1 MVRHLGQRSPLPE
14 RYDPS
19 WLEAIER
26 KETVAYAGFD
36 LWHAYEVCALCY
48 DGLPVQGILKMRYSR
63 QSNAIVE
70 SKSLKLYL
78 YSLAHERLGATPT
91 EVLHNLQS
99 RITEDLQS
107 HLATEVLCKLHTQYN
122 AQDLVADYPLLESMA
137 EPYPVQNGELRI
149 ASHLLASLCPVTG
162 QPDWGTFV
170 LHLRGERIP
179 TRDELLEILFVHR
192 DQQGFHE
199 EICDSL
205 YQQICDRYQPT
216 GLFVACLYTRRGG
229 IDICPL
235 RATEVTL
242 IPNTFVDVGM
252 LPPPSFRR

>member
-26 KETVAYAGFD
+26 EETVAYAGFD

-48 DGLPVQGILKMRYSR
+48 DGLPVQVILKMRYSR

-70 SKSLKLYL
+70 SKSLM
-78 YSLAHERLGATPT
+78 
-91 EVLHNLQS
+91 
-99 RITEDLQS
+99 
-107 HLATEVLCKLHTQYN
+107 LCRLHTCYN
-122 AQDLVADYPLLESMA
+122 AQDPIADYPLLEFMA
-137 EPYPVQNGELRI
+137 EPYSVQNGELRI

-170 LHLRGERIP
+170 LHLRGEHIP
-179 TRDELLEILFVHR
+179 RQRELLDILLSHR

-199 EICDSL
+199 EVCDSL
-205 YQQICDRYQPT
+205 YHQICDRYQPT
-216 GLFVACLYTRRGG
+216 GLFVACLYVRRGG

-235 RATEVTL
+235 RATEESL
-242 IPNTFVDVGM
+242 IPSTFVDVGM